1 MKKITFYISILVF
14 LFLIYTLINIFN
26 SQDKNLNDY
35 ESGFLMGK
43 IILLTTFGF
52 IIYKTNP
59 FKKKDK

>member
-14 LFLIYTLINIFN
+14 LYLIYTLINIFN
-26 SQDKNLNDY
+26 SQAKNLNDY

-59 FKKKDK
+59 FKKKA